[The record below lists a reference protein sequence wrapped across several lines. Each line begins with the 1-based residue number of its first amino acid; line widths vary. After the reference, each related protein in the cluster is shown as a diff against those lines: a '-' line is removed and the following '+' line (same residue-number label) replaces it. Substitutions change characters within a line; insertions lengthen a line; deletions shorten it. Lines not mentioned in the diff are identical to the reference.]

1 MVVFKKLEKGFT
13 LIEMLVIAPIV
24 ILAIGAFL
32 TVIIS
37 MTGEV
42 IASRASNALTYNVQD
57 ALNRI
62 EQDVK
67 LSSSFISSTNNFS
80 LSNNQGYNDDT
91 TNFTNV
97 STSNGSAIILN
108 MVATTTNPINANSA
122 YIFLKDKPNPCASST
137 GNTPF
142 TYSVVYFIKNSTLW
156 RRTIMPSN
164 YADTTNTVCTMPW
177 QQPSCSP
184 SFMAAQ
190 SGSVFCK
197 TNDIRLVD
205 GISPTTFFVQYYSGE
220 GASTINTPASSTAA
234 TDAARNTALQSATT
248 VAVSI
253 SATQSAGGRDVSR
266 SAILRVS
273 RLDTNAS
280 SIGTTTTDGVPGTP
294 NIIASQTE
302 PTNVAFKWD
311 TVAGATGY
319 TMEYRLNGGTWTTV
333 FTNQATKTYTVTTAT
348 HKDVVDGRVT
358 AINAAGSTQSIKTY
372 TIPLWTSLA
381 LQNSWIDYAPPYTS
395 AAYTKTSAGLIILK
409 GMVRA
414 GSGTVGIL
422 PAGYRPSNGIIFENS
437 SNDAG
442 GRLDVTAS
450 GSILMSVG
458 SNIYF
463 SLDGVA
469 FMPASAT
476 FTPATLQSGWLNY
489 SPGSGDPNW
498 QNAGYLTDGAGRVQ
512 ITGLIQSGTTASG
525 TPMFTLPAGSR
536 PSEYLHIVND
546 AANTPILFSI
556 DYSTGGVVAKGFTAN
571 TFVSLQAMFYPVGR
585 TTGTTCTTQW
595 CALPMV
601 NGWQYYGTPFG
612 SPQYTKSSDGVV
624 MLKGLINNAG
634 APTQIVATLPAGY
647 CPSGQFL
654 GSTASNGA
662 WARLDVVR
670 QSNGTCTINPS
681 TGASNVWLSLDD
693 IRYMAEP

>member
-1 MVVFKKLEKGFT
+1 
-13 LIEMLVIAPIV
+13 MLVVAPIV

-67 LSSSFISSTNNFS
+67 LSSSFISSTSNFA

-97 STSNGSAIILN
+97 SASNGSAIILN

-164 YADTTNTVCTMPW
+164 YADTTNTVCTLPW

-184 SFMAAQ
+184 TFMSAQ
-190 SGSVFCK
+190 SGAVFCK

-205 GISPTTFFVQYYSGE
+205 GINPSTFFVQYFSGE
-220 GASTINTPASSTAA
+220 GVNTINTLASSTAA

-253 SATQSAGGRDVSR
+253 NATQTAGGRDVSR

-280 SIGTTTTDGVPGTP
+280 SIGTTTTDGAPGSP
-294 NIIASQTE
+294 NIIASQTD
-302 PTNVAFKWD
+302 PTIAGFNPTDVAFKWD
-311 TVAGATGY
+311 NVAGATGY
-319 TMEYRLNGGTWTTV
+319 TMEVRINAGTWSAPTPVTT
-333 FTNQATKTYTVTTAT
+333 KSYTVITAT
-348 HKDVVDGRVT
+348 QKDVVDGRVT

-372 TIPLWTSLA
+372 TVPLWTSLA
-381 LQNSWIDYAPPYTS
+381 LQNSWVDYSPPYSS
-395 AAYTKTSAGLIILK
+395 AAYTKTNAGLIVLK
-409 GMVRA
+409 GRVKN

-442 GRLDVTAS
+442 GRLDITAS
-450 GSILMSVG
+450 GSIIMSVG
-458 SNIYF
+458 TSAWF

-476 FTPATLQSGWLNY
+476 FTAATLQSGWLNY

-512 ITGLIQSGTTASG
+512 TTGLIQSGTTTSG
-525 TPMFTLPAGSR
+525 TAMFTLPAGSR
-536 PSEYLHIVND
+536 PSEYLHVLND
-546 AANTPILFSI
+546 AVNTPTHFSI
-556 DYSTGGVVAKGFTAN
+556 DYNTGGVVAKGFTAN
-571 TFVSLQAMFYPVGR
+571 TYVSLQAMFYPVGR

-595 CALPMV
+595 CALPLV
-601 NGWQYYGTPFG
+601 NGWTYLGTPFA
-612 SPQYTKSSDGVV
+612 SPQYTKSTDGLV
-624 MLKGLINNAG
+624 MLKGLIKNAG
-634 APTQIVATLPAGY
+634 AATQVVATLPAGY
-647 CPSGQFL
+647 CPAEQQLFA
-654 GSTASNGA
+654 TASNGV

-670 QSNGTCTINPS
+670 QADGTCYILPG
-681 TGASNVWLSLDD
+681 TGASSAWLSLDD
-693 IRYMAEP
+693 IRYIAEP

>member
-1 MVVFKKLEKGFT
+1 
-13 LIEMLVIAPIV
+13 MLVIAPIV

-32 TVIIS
+32 TVIIG

-67 LSSSFISSTNNFS
+67 LSSSFISSTSNFA

-97 STSNGSAIILN
+97 SATNGSAIILN
-108 MVATTTNPINANSA
+108 MIATTTNPINANSA
-122 YIFLKDKPNPCASST
+122 YILLNNKPNPCASST
-137 GNTPF
+137 GNAPF

-164 YADTTNTVCTMPW
+164 YTDTTNTVCTLPW

-184 SFMAAQ
+184 TFMSAQ
-190 SGSVFCK
+190 TGAVFCK

-205 GISPTTFFVQYYSGE
+205 GVSPTSFFVQYFSGE

-234 TDAARNTALQSATT
+234 TDTARNTALQSATT

-253 SATQSAGGRDVSR
+253 SATQTAGGRDVSR

-280 SIGTTTTDGVPGTP
+280 SIGVTTTDGVPNAP

-311 TVAGATGY
+311 TVTGATGY
-319 TMEYRLNGGTWTTV
+319 TMEYRLNGGAWTTA
-333 FTNQATKTYTVTTAT
+333 FTNQSTKTYTVTTAT

-372 TIPLWTSLA
+372 TIPLWTPLA
-381 LQNSWIDYAPPYTS
+381 LQNSWIDYSPPYAS
-395 AAYTKTSAGLIILK
+395 ASYTKTSAGLIVLK
-409 GMVRA
+409 GLVKN
-414 GSGTVGIL
+414 GSGTIGIL
-422 PAGYRPSNGIIFENS
+422 PAGYRPSNGVMFENS
-437 SNDAG
+437 TNSAG
-442 GRLDVTAS
+442 GRVDVTAS
-450 GSILMSVG
+450 GSIIMSVG
-458 SNIYF
+458 NNAWF
-463 SLDGVA
+463 SLDGIA

-476 FTPATLQSGWLNY
+476 FTAATLQNGWLNY

-498 QNAGYLTDGAGRVQ
+498 QNAGYLTDSAGRVQ
-512 ITGLIQSGTTASG
+512 ITGLIQSGTTTSG
-525 TPMFTLPAGSR
+525 TAMFTLPVASR

-546 AANTPILFSI
+546 SANTPTIFSVN
-556 DYSTGGVVAKGFTAN
+556 STGTVEVKGSTAN
-571 TFVSLQAMFYPVGR
+571 TFVSLQEMFYPTGR

-595 CALPMV
+595 CALALI
-601 NGWQYYGTPFG
+601 NGWQYYGAPFG
-612 SPQYTKSSDGVV
+612 TPQYTKSSDGVV
-624 MLKGLINNAG
+624 MLKGLINTVG
-634 APTQIVATLPAGY
+634 SPTLIVATLPVGY

-654 GSTASNGA
+654 GSTASNA
-662 WARLDVVR
+662 VWARLDIVR
-670 QSNGTCTINPS
+670 QADGTCTINPS

-693 IRYMAEP
+693 VRYMAEP